1 MTLFLWARPMRPRN
15 HSPIGLWLAESD
27 GKAARAPWIRSVR
40 RYRRLTGHEAQPGSE
55 IARPAEGLARADRRD
70 ERRRVESAEARDG
83 GEPPRGLVLPGSRH
97 ELGRERRDA
106 LVELGPFQAHILD
119 EETDAVAQSCGPIAV
134 EQSDQILLKPSS
146 SLRNHDAALE
156 EHGTELVDQRRA
168 LADQARPGPV
178 QDLRVELRLALQLD
192 EAHGGPGRGFGDRL
206 GIALVV
212 LLGFD
217 VGLHVLGRHQPHL
230 VTLLAQDTAEV
241 VGSAAGFHCHYAG
254 RQRSGKTDDALPSEA
269 SPQDDAT
276 RSVQS
281 CDAAAVL
288 AKIYP
293 KHRNRHRPLLSLRV
307 SPAA

>member
-1 MTLFLWARPMRPRN
+1 MPR
-15 HSPIGLWLAESD
+15 SRGL
-27 GKAARAPWIRSVR
+27 PPVV
-40 RYRRLTGHEAQPGSE
+40 
-55 IARPAEGLARADRRD
+55 ARADRRD

-119 EETDAVAQSCGPIAV
+119 EETGAGAQSCGPIAVFV

-146 SLRNHDAALE
+146 SLRNDDATLE
-156 EHGTELVDQRRA
+156 EHGTELVDQRHA

-178 QDLRVELRLALQLD
+178 QDLRVELRLALELD
-192 EAHGGPGRGFGDRL
+192 EAHRRPRRGFGDRL
-206 GIALVV
+206 GIPLVV
-212 LLGFD
+212 LLRLH
-217 VGLHVLGRHQPHL
+217 VGLHVLGWHQPHL

-241 VGSAAGFHCHYAG
+241 VGAAAGFHCHYAG

-269 SPQDDAT
+269 PPQDDAT
-276 RSVQS
+276 RSVQP

-288 AKIYP
+288 AKINP